1 MAPPWSPP
9 VDTCSRCGA
18 AMPAEPNGWTWNKD
32 KQELVCPDCETPD
45 EGQAV
50 LGYLELTPELERDV
64 LADADAQTRQE
75 AEILR
80 RLTSGEDDA

>member
-1 MAPPWSPP
+1 MPVAP
-9 VDTCSRCGA
+9 D
-18 AMPAEPNGWTWNKD
+18 GWTWNED
-32 KQELVCPDCETPD
+32 EQELVCPDCETPD
-45 EGQAV
+45 EGQTV

-75 AEILR
+75 AEALR